1 MLSGVF
7 NRLRFSVENL
17 IQKGIS
23 ARGENPSYLL
33 GAIAFFFFWILLATG
48 VYLFFVYKLNIDGAY
63 DSIENLSRKQP
74 WWGGVIR
81 SLHRYAADGL
91 VIATVLHGI
100 RVLLAGQIRHARWLA
115 WVSGIV
121 LLGILWGDGILGYW
135 MVWDDRAQFIA
146 LKSAEFLQFLPGFG
160 SSLPRAFVSRDLVT
174 NFFFLII
181 IALHIVIPFILLI
194 LLLLHVSR
202 ITHPVINPPRRMMIS
217 LGLILVVFS
226 LAVPALSG
234 ARADPTRLPA
244 GLQMDW
250 FYMAPYPLISGGFS
264 PLNWLWI
271 IPGTILLLAIP
282 WVGAPPKPAVVSLAL
297 RRCNDCKRCWHD
309 CPYEAIAMV
318 PRTDGRAYAM
328 QAAVSAELCISC
340 GVCLGSCT
348 TAALT
353 LPEVSMVTLLTEIRK
368 RKASRLVLLC
378 EKAILPDLHPEAEKR
393 LSPIW
398 IPCLGAVHPAL
409 VEQASRAGV
418 TEIMAAGCR
427 EGDCHYRTGARWF
440 ADRLARSRE
449 PLPRKSADLSRVIF
463 GEVSSGGG
471 EADLMKM
478 ERFLHGEGALPGSVQ
493 KVSPGW
499 VGKVTEQLIW
509 ALPLLLVFIFS
520 ARSVYSFYGKNES
533 LLVLSMKYTAA
544 PEKCRTRTPEELAK
558 LPAHMRTAVDCDRRR
573 RDVRIRLDIDGKTRL
588 DRLYKGGGV
597 WHDGPIFVYEKFP
610 LPPGKHAFDWT
621 LAEEPSGTT
630 FKRKN
635 DADLRPGRMTLLE
648 LDSKQSP

>member
-1 MLSGVF
+1 
-7 NRLRFSVENL
+7 
-17 IQKGIS
+17 
-23 ARGENPSYLL
+23 
-33 GAIAFFFFWILLATG
+33 
-48 VYLFFVYKLNIDGAY
+48 
-63 DSIENLSRKQP
+63 
-74 WWGGVIR
+74 
-81 SLHRYAADGL
+81 
-91 VIATVLHGI
+91 
-100 RVLLAGQIRHARWLA
+100 
-115 WVSGIV
+115 
-121 LLGILWGDGILGYW
+121 
-135 MVWDDRAQFIA
+135 
-146 LKSAEFLQFLPGFG
+146 
-160 SSLPRAFVSRDLVT
+160 
-174 NFFFLII
+174 
-181 IALHIVIPFILLI
+181 
-194 LLLLHVSR
+194 
-202 ITHPVINPPRRMMIS
+202 
-217 LGLILVVFS
+217 
-226 LAVPALSG
+226 
-234 ARADPTRLPA
+234 
-244 GLQMDW
+244 
-250 FYMAPYPLISGGFS
+250 
-264 PLNWLWI
+264 
-271 IPGTILLLAIP
+271 
-282 WVGAPPKPAVVSLAL
+282 
-297 RRCNDCKRCWHD
+297 
-309 CPYEAIAMV
+309 
-318 PRTDGRAYAM
+318 
-328 QAAVSAELCISC
+328 LCISC